1 MPKTYYFPT
10 TERIYGDNQTSSM
23 DNIVVKLKF
32 DSLRGYLV
40 DVQPCS
46 HGDGTE
52 GRLYSTE
59 YYNDYFGFDMVVVPA
74 NRRSQ
79 KKQNLAE
86 QYLAENANKLAQY
99 YTKEKTNIFGNPIV
113 LTGECVICGTDG
125 GKV

>member
-1 MPKTYYFPT
+1 MAKKYYFPT
-10 TERIYGDNQTSSM
+10 TERIYGDELSSM
-23 DNIVVKLKF
+23 DNIVVELKF

-52 GRLYSTE
+52 GRLYSRE
-59 YYNDYFGFDMVVVPA
+59 YYNDYFGFDMVIVPA

-79 KKQNLAE
+79 KKQKSAE
-86 QYLAENANKLAQY
+86 QYLAENAKKLAQY
-99 YTKEKTNIFGNPIV
+99 YTKEKKNVFGNPIV
-113 LTGECVICGTDG
+113 LIDECVICGTDG